1 MVVVVESLNRVQLFA
16 SPWTRA
22 CQAPLTMEFSRQEY
36 CKNTVPSSGDLS
48 NPGIEPSYPAGQADT
63 CHLGNHS
70 TEYSFLAISFNMKEH
85 SL

>member
-1 MVVVVESLNRVQLFA
+1 MVVSSLNRVQLFA
-16 SPWTRA
+16 TPWTRA

-36 CKNTVPSSGDLS
+36 WSGLPVPSSGDLS
-48 NPGIEPSYPAGQADT
+48 NPGIEPSNSAGQADT

-70 TEYSFLAISFNMKEH
+70 TEYSFLTISFNMKEN